1 MRKTIFISSTFVD
14 LAGHRK
20 AVWGLL
26 KEFDVSIRGME
37 QFGARKET
45 PLETCITEVEQ
56 SDIYVGIIAF
66 RLGSIEESS
75 GKSYTQ
81 LEYERAQSLSKET
94 LIYLIDEENALVSM
108 RSIDRGM
115 NLDKLDAFKR
125 TLRDRHTVD
134 TFVTE
139 DDLVEKLRRDL
150 KRHLS
155 PSSPVVHGSNEF
167 SEALSAI
174 KQFMLVPRT
183 VAGREVRLEVKIT
196 GDLYPA
202 SREICRAFNYEFGAT
217 VGIPVKILK
226 PEGLDESGLSELY
239 LSAKQLDGF
248 MPVGKDEPRNVYAK
262 LQFSDTPIDK
272 VRAHFKDESF
282 YAISSLAALSSI
294 SAFGERFSRPPEAK
308 VVLEFTKSAEAL
320 KAPSENS

>member
-1 MRKTIFISSTFVD
+1 ME
-14 LAGHRK
+14 
-20 AVWGLL
+20 
-26 KEFDVSIRGME
+26 EFDVSVRGME

-94 LIYLIDEENALVSM
+94 LIYLIDEENARVSM
-108 RSIDRGM
+108 RSIERGI

-134 TFVTE
+134 TFVSE

-155 PSSPVVHGSNEF
+155 PSSPLVHGSNEF
-167 SEALSAI
+167 SETLSVI

-183 VAGREVRLEVKIT
+183 VAGREVRLEVKIA
-196 GDLYPA
+196 GELYPA

-217 VGIPVKILK
+217 VGVPVKILK

-248 MPVGKDEPRNVYAK
+248 LPVSKDEPRNVYAK
-262 LQFSDTPIDK
+262 LQFSDAPIDK
-272 VRAHFKDESF
+272 VRARFKDESF
-282 YAISSLAALSSI
+282 YESPRVSRRLQLLRRWSHEQII
-294 SAFGERFSRPPEAK
+294 EVFTGSA
-308 VVLEFTKSAEAL
+308 
-320 KAPSENS
+320 